1 MEYVPIMGPA
11 TGEGH
16 RSSLGE
22 APGDIKHGYRER
34 SKERVSQ
41 QRKEERMEGSELEVR
56 ERRQD

>member
-1 MEYVPIMGPA
+1 M
-11 TGEGH
+11 
-16 RSSLGE
+16 GE
-22 APGDIKHGYRER
+22 APGDIKHVYRER